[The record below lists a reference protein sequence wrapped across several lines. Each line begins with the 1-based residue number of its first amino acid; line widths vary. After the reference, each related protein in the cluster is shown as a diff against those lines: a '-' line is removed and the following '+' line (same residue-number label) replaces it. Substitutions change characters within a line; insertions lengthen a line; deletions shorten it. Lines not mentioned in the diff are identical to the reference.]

1 MMEDKGGTMTTATNN
16 PKKITLEDLE
26 EKLESFIHVFND
38 DLCRTII
45 EYMIDSEGPF
55 AITRYEKFGSPWFYQ
70 ATRDISDKLW
80 RKLIEEGKPAT
91 EAKAIAKDVISTY
104 YQYMLFDM
112 LIAGQDKIASKE
124 VQVRISSLTNIRQ
137 QNEVKKIAFMQ
148 GCREYIQ
155 NLPLKTLTNY
165 IPLAELFKYA
175 GVGEVPDLAKIF
187 SLLDSNEAGCLKKV
201 GEVIHF
207 GDAAVDEVIEKRFL
221 GSAQL
226 RFSSG
231 KLLYNSESV
240 VFK

>member
-1 MMEDKGGTMTTATNN
+1 MIENKSGTMTTAANN
-16 PKKITLEDLE
+16 PKIITLEDLE
-26 EKLESFIHVFND
+26 EKLESFIYEFND

-55 AITRYEKFGSPWFYQ
+55 AIT
-70 ATRDISDKLW
+70 KLW
-80 RKLIEEGKPAT
+80 RKLIEEGKPET
-91 EAKAIAKDVISTY
+91 EAKVIAKDVISTY

-112 LIAGQDKIASKE
+112 LLAGQNNLASKE
-124 VQVRISSLTNIRQ
+124 VQVRISSLTNKRQ
-137 QNEVKKIAFMQ
+137 QNEVKKLAFMK
-148 GCREYIQ
+148 GCREYVQ
-155 NLPLKTLTNY
+155 NLPLKTLNNY

-187 SLLDSNEAGCLKKV
+187 SLLDSSEAGCLKKV

-207 GDAAVDEVIEKRFL
+207 DDAAVDEVIEKRFL
-221 GSAQL
+221 RSSQL

>member
-1 MMEDKGGTMTTATNN
+1 MMEDKGGTMTTAITN

-26 EKLESFIHVFND
+26 ENLESFIHVFND

-55 AITRYEKFGSPWFYQ
+55 AITRYKKFGSPWFYQ

-80 RKLIEEGKPAT
+80 RKLIEEGKPET
-91 EAKAIAKDVISTY
+91 EAKDVISTY

-112 LIAGQDKIASKE
+112 LLAGQNKLASKE
-124 VQVRISSLTNIRQ
+124 VQVRISSLTNNRQ
-137 QNEVKKIAFMQ
+137 QNEVKKLAFMK

-187 SLLDSNEAGCLKKV
+187 SLLDSSEAGCLKKV

-207 GDAAVDEVIEKRFL
+207 DDAAVDEVIEKRFL
-221 GSAQL
+221 RSSQL

-231 KLLYNSESV
+231 KLMYNSESV

>member
-1 MMEDKGGTMTTATNN
+1 MMEDKGGTMTTAITN

-55 AITRYEKFGSPWFYQ
+55 AITRYKKFGSPWFYQ

-80 RKLIEEGKPAT
+80 RKLIEEGKPET
-91 EAKAIAKDVISTY
+91 EAKDVISTY

-112 LIAGQDKIASKE
+112 LLAGQNKLASKE
-124 VQVRISSLTNIRQ
+124 VQVRISSLTNNRQ
-137 QNEVKKIAFMQ
+137 QNEVKKLAFMK

-187 SLLDSNEAGCLKKV
+187 SLLDSSEAGCLKKV

-207 GDAAVDEVIEKRFL
+207 DDAAVDEVIEKRFL
-221 GSAQL
+221 RSSQL

>member
-1 MMEDKGGTMTTATNN
+1 MTTAITN

-26 EKLESFIHVFND
+26 EKLESFIQVFND

-55 AITRYEKFGSPWFYQ
+55 AITRYKKFGSPWFYQ

-80 RKLIEEGKPAT
+80 RKLIEEGKPET

-112 LIAGQDKIASKE
+112 LLAGQNKLASKE
-124 VQVRISSLTNIRQ
+124 VQVRISSLTNNRQ
-137 QNEVKKIAFMQ
+137 QNEVKKLAFMK

-165 IPLAELFKYA
+165 IPLAESVSYTHLTL
-175 GVGEVPDLAKIF
+175 PTI
-187 SLLDSNEAGCLKKV
+187 LLV
-201 GEVIHF
+201 
-207 GDAAVDEVIEKRFL
+207 
-221 GSAQL
+221 
-226 RFSSG
+226 
-231 KLLYNSESV
+231 
-240 VFK
+240 

>member
-1 MMEDKGGTMTTATNN
+1 MMEDKGGTMTTAITN

-26 EKLESFIHVFND
+26 EKLESFIQVFND

-55 AITRYEKFGSPWFYQ
+55 AITRYKKFGSPWFYQ

-80 RKLIEEGKPAT
+80 RKLIEEGKSET
-91 EAKAIAKDVISTY
+91 EAKDVISTY

-112 LIAGQDKIASKE
+112 LLAGQNKLASKE
-124 VQVRISSLTNIRQ
+124 VQVRISSLTNNRQ
-137 QNEVKKIAFMQ
+137 QNEVKKLAFMK

-187 SLLDSNEAGCLKKV
+187 SLLDSSEAGCLKKV

-207 GDAAVDEVIEKRFL
+207 DDAAVDEVIEKRFL
-221 GSAQL
+221 RSSQL

>member
-1 MMEDKGGTMTTATNN
+1 MVEDKGGTMTTATSN

-38 DLCRTII
+38 DLCKTII

-80 RKLIEEGKPAT
+80 RKLIEEGKPAA

-112 LIAGQDKIASKE
+112 LIAG
-124 VQVRISSLTNIRQ
+124 Q

-207 GDAAVDEVIEKRFL
+207 GDAAVEEVIEKRFL

-240 VFK
+240 VFR

>member
-1 MMEDKGGTMTTATNN
+1 MTTAANN
-16 PKKITLEDLE
+16 PKIITLEDLE
-26 EKLESFIHVFND
+26 EKLESFIYEFND

-55 AITRYEKFGSPWFYQ
+55 AITRYKKFGSPWFYQ

-80 RKLIEEGKPAT
+80 RKLIEEGKPET
-91 EAKAIAKDVISTY
+91 EAKVIAKDVISTY

-112 LIAGQDKIASKE
+112 LLAGQNNLASKE
-124 VQVRISSLTNIRQ
+124 VQVRISSLTNKRQ
-137 QNEVKKIAFMQ
+137 QNEVKKLAFMK
-148 GCREYIQ
+148 GCREYVQ
-155 NLPLKTLTNY
+155 NLP
-165 IPLAELFKYA
+165 FKNA

-187 SLLDSNEAGCLKKV
+187 SLLDSSEAGCLKKV

-207 GDAAVDEVIEKRFL
+207 DDAAVDEVIEKRFL
-221 GSAQL
+221 RSSQL

>member
-1 MMEDKGGTMTTATNN
+1 MMEDKGGTMTTAITN

-26 EKLESFIHVFND
+26 EKLESFIQVFND

-45 EYMIDSEGPF
+45 GYMIDSEGPF
-55 AITRYEKFGSPWFYQ
+55 AITRYKKFGSPWFYQ

-80 RKLIEEGKPAT
+80 RKLIEEGKPET

-104 YQYMLFDM
+104 YQYML
-112 LIAGQDKIASKE
+112 LAGQNKLASKE
-124 VQVRISSLTNIRQ
+124 VQVRISSLTNNRQ
-137 QNEVKKIAFMQ
+137 QNEVKKLAFMK

-187 SLLDSNEAGCLKKV
+187 SLLDSSEAGCLKKV

-207 GDAAVDEVIEKRFL
+207 DDAAVDEVIEKRFL
-221 GSAQL
+221 RSAQL

>member
-1 MMEDKGGTMTTATNN
+1 MTTAANN
-16 PKKITLEDLE
+16 PKIITLEDLE
-26 EKLESFIHVFND
+26 EKLESFIYENNE
-38 DLCRTII
+38 DLCQTII

-55 AITRYEKFGSPWFYQ
+55 AITRYKKFGSPWFYQ

-80 RKLIEEGKPAT
+80 RKLIEEGKPET
-91 EAKAIAKDVISTY
+91 EAKSIAKDVISTY

-112 LIAGQDKIASKE
+112 LLAGQNNLASKE
-124 VQVRISSLTNIRQ
+124 VHVRISSLTLI
-137 QNEVKKIAFMQ
+137 
-148 GCREYIQ
+148 
-155 NLPLKTLTNY
+155 NY

-175 GVGEVPDLAKIF
+175 GVGVVPDLAKIF
-187 SLLDSNEAGCLKKV
+187 SLLDSSEAGCLKKV

-207 GDAAVDEVIEKRFL
+207 DDAAVDEVIEKRFL
-221 GSAQL
+221 RSSQL

>member
-1 MMEDKGGTMTTATNN
+1 MTTAANN
-16 PKKITLEDLE
+16 PKIITLEDLE
-26 EKLESFIHVFND
+26 EKLESYIYEFND

-55 AITRYEKFGSPWFYQ
+55 AITRYKKFGSPWFYQ

-80 RKLIEEGKPAT
+80 RKLIEEGKPET

-112 LIAGQDKIASKE
+112 LLAGQNNLASMK
-124 VQVRISSLTNIRQ
+124 
-137 QNEVKKIAFMQ
+137 
-148 GCREYIQ
+148 GCREYVQ

-175 GVGEVPDLAKIF
+175 GVGVVPDLAKIF
-187 SLLDSNEAGCLKKV
+187 SLLDSSEAGCLKKV

-207 GDAAVDEVIEKRFL
+207 DDAAVDEVIEKRFL
-221 GSAQL
+221 RSSQL
-226 RFSSG
+226 RFSIG
-231 KLLYNSESV
+231 KLLFNSESV

>member
-1 MMEDKGGTMTTATNN
+1 MTTAANN
-16 PKKITLEDLE
+16 PKIITLEDLE
-26 EKLESFIHVFND
+26 EKLESFIYEFND

-45 EYMIDSEGPF
+45 EYMLDSEGPF
-55 AITRYEKFGSPWFYQ
+55 AITRYKKFGSPWFYQ
-70 ATRDISDKLW
+70 A
-80 RKLIEEGKPAT
+80 
-91 EAKAIAKDVISTY
+91 STY

-112 LIAGQDKIASKE
+112 LLAGQNNLASKE
-124 VQVRISSLTNIRQ
+124 VQVRISSLTNSRQ
-137 QNEVKKIAFMQ
+137 QNEVKKLAFMK
-148 GCREYIQ
+148 GCREYVQ

-187 SLLDSNEAGCLKKV
+187 SLLDSSEAGCLKKV

-207 GDAAVDEVIEKRFL
+207 DDAAVDEVIEKRFL
-221 GSAQL
+221 RSSQL

>member
-1 MMEDKGGTMTTATNN
+1 MMEDKGGTMTTAANN
-16 PKKITLEDLE
+16 PIKITLEDLE

-55 AITRYEKFGSPWFYQ
+55 AITRHEKFGSPWFYQ

-91 EAKAIAKDVISTY
+91 EAKAINKDVISTY

-137 QNEVKKIAFMQ
+137 QNEVKKTAFME

-165 IPLAELFKYA
+165 IPLAELFKYT

-187 SLLDSNEAGCLKKV
+187 SLLDSNEVGCLKKV

-207 GDAAVDEVIEKRFL
+207 GDAAVDEVVEKRFL